1 MDGAGVQ
8 AFVAEH
14 DEHEHE
20 HGQHGDE
27 AGVDDAEEWRPI
39 LV

>member
-20 HGQHGDE
+20 QHGDE
-27 AGVDDAEEWRPI
+27 AGVDDAEEWQPI